1 MGLRARFSLW
11 MALFVILAMGGV
23 NLFFIL
29 RENNILSQQIRLR
42 GETIARNVALN
53 AEDPLGN
60 ENDLLLSS
68 LVYDTEKNNEGVVYC
83 LIMDAEKRLWASTSK
98 FTFKETYVPPAT
110 LSPLRDESILVQPF
124 VCEDGEE
131 VYDIAVPI
139 KIKDTIIGEVHLGI
153 SRDAIKRSIKET
165 GKGMI
170 SITAVTLIG
179 GILGILFIVR
189 FIVGSIGRITDD
201 IEAIGNGDLE
211 REIVVWRRDEIG
223 RIAKSV
229 KEMAVKLKDAQ
240 RELIEKERMK
250 KEMQIARE
258 IQQTLLPQSLPEIP
272 EFQLTSYYESAK
284 EVGGDYFDLI
294 NIDKDRF
301 GIVVAD
307 VSGKG
312 VASSLIMTMVRSI
325 MRREVLINP
334 SPHGLLSLTNYML
347 MDDIP
352 DGMFITIFYVM
363 VHIASGELSFAC
375 AGHNPALHY
384 RAAEQRI
391 QLLKP
396 RGPAIGIPLI
406 DEKGFARRLK
416 EDKVRFKQGDVLF
429 LYTDGITEAMNS
441 RDEQFGEERIISIMK
456 QAGNLNVFGIKEQLL
471 VSLKNFTGGTPQ
483 SDDITFVLLKRE

>member
-1 MGLRARFSLW
+1 
-11 MALFVILAMGGV
+11 MALFVIVAMGGV

-29 RENNILSQQIRLR
+29 RENSILSQQIRLR

-83 LIMDAEKRLWASTSK
+83 FIVDAAQRMWASTQK
-98 FTFKETYVPPAT
+98 FTFKELYTPPAGIS
-110 LSPLRDESILVQPF
+110 LLEDEPILVQPH
-124 VCEDGEE
+124 VCADGEE

-139 KIKDTIIGEVHLGI
+139 KIKDTVIGEVHLGI

-165 GKGMI
+165 SKGMA
-170 SITAVTLIG
+170 SITIATLVG

-189 FIVGSIGRITDD
+189 FIIGSIGRITSD
-201 IEAIGNGDLE
+201 IEAIGNGDLD
-211 REIVVWRRDEIG
+211 REIIVWRRDEIG

-229 KEMAVKLKDAQ
+229 KEMAVKLRDAQ
-240 RELIEKERMK
+240 QEIIEKERMK

-258 IQQTLLPQSLPEIP
+258 IQHTLLPQSLPEIRG
-272 EFQLTSYYESAK
+272 FQLVSYYESAK
-284 EVGGDYFDLI
+284 EVGGDYYDYI

-325 MRREVLINP
+325 VRREALINP

-347 MDDIP
+347 MNDIP
-352 DGMFITIFYVM
+352 DGMFITVFYVM
-363 VHIASGELSFAC
+363 VNIRSGELSFSC

-384 RAAEQRI
+384 MASGKKVR
-391 QLLKP
+391 LLKP
-396 RGPAIGIPLI
+396 RGPALGIPLI

-416 EDKVRFKQGDVLF
+416 EESVRFEHGDVLF
-429 LYTDGITEAMNS
+429 LYTDGISEAMNS
-441 RDEQFGEERIISIMK
+441 RDEQFGEERIVSIIEET
-456 QAGNLNVFGIKEQLL
+456 GDLNVFGVKEKLL
-471 VSLKNFTGGTPQ
+471 VSLKHFTGGTPQ